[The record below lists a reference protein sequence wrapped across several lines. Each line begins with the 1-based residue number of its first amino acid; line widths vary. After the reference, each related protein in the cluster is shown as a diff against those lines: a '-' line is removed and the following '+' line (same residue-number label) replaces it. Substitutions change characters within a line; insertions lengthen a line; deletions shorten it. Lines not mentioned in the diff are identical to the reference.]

1 MGGPISIAL
10 LALAVFVG
18 AATQRLTGLGFALV
32 AAPMLVLV
40 AGPYQGVLLSN
51 ALSLV
56 TNVVL
61 AVVLRRDI
69 DVRRAVLLALPALAL
84 VPVGAW
90 VATRMSPA
98 VLSVTIGGL
107 VVAALL
113 AVVGAPGLRVRAGRG
128 AAISAGAASGFMNV
142 TAGVGGPALS
152 LYAIATRWHGAG
164 FVASAQ
170 LYFALL
176 NTGSLIAKGG
186 LPQLGAAA
194 LIACAGALV
203 IGALSGHLLAPHVAP
218 ARVRQAIIVLAF
230 AGAAATVVR
239 GVVGLSAG

>member
-1 MGGPISIAL
+1 MGFLTVGL

-40 AGPYQGVLLSN
+40 AGPLQGVLLSN

-56 TNVVL
+56 INVVL
-61 AVVLRRDI
+61 AVMLRRDI
-69 DVRRAVLLALPALAL
+69 DVRRAVLLAIPALIV
-84 VPVGAW
+84 VPIGAW
-90 VATRMSPA
+90 VAARMSPA
-98 VLSVTIGGL
+98 LLSMMIGGL
-107 VVAALL
+107 VVVALS
-113 AVVGAPGLRVRAGRG
+113 AVVSAPGLRVRAGRG
-128 AAISAGAASGFMNV
+128 AAIGAGAASGFMNV

-176 NTGSLIAKGG
+176 NAGSLIAKGELPHLGTAG
-186 LPQLGAAA
+186 LVACTAGLVVGA
-194 LIACAGALV
+194 V
-203 IGALSGHLLAPHVAP
+203 TGHLLAPHVAP
-218 ARVRQAIIVLAF
+218 SRVRQAIIVLAF
-230 AGAAATVVR
+230 AGALATVVR
-239 GVVGLSAG
+239 GMTQLISG